1 MPSSSPSSSNTA
13 DAGFKLP
20 GADAAS
26 AATVA
31 TGSSA
36 PAATNAASAPPVPA
50 SEPGNA
56 SMEVNA
62 NTGNTGA
69 GTSTIDGAPQ
79 TDTSNRDLTLAGGIF
94 LVLLLAFFF
103 ARGAYVNHLV
113 SRRVAPGSAGNAGWL
128 LFIGL
133 AFLSGAIVLALINAE
148 KYLSLWVTGPL
159 VLVGLGSLLG
169 AVLTGRR

>member
-1 MPSSSPSSSNTA
+1 MPSSSASTSANNNAAA

-20 GADAAS
+20 GAEPAAAS
-26 AATVA
+26 AVSTASTAASVPGVA
-31 TGSSA
+31 
-36 PAATNAASAPPVPA
+36 AASA
-50 SEPGNA
+50 
-56 SMEVNA
+56 
-62 NTGNTGA
+62 NTSTGT
-69 GTSTIDGAPQ
+69 GTSIDGIAQ
-79 TDTSNRDLTLAGGIF
+79 TDTSSRDLTLAGGIF

>member
-1 MPSSSPSSSNTA
+1 MPSSSSSPSTNNTA
-13 DAGFKLP
+13 DAGFTLP
-20 GADAAS
+20 GAAPAAAS
-26 AATVA
+26 AA
-31 TGSSA
+31 S
-36 PAATNAASAPPVPA
+36 AASASSVPA
-50 SEPGNA
+50 SVSTA
-56 SMEVNA
+56 S
-62 NTGNTGA
+62 TGA
-69 GTSTIDGAPQ
+69 GTIDGAPQ

-133 AFLSGAIVLALINAE
+133 AFLSAAIVLALINAE

>member
-1 MPSSSPSSSNTA
+1 MPGSNPSASATTNNAA
-13 DAGFKLP
+13 DAGFRLP
-20 GADAAS
+20 GAD
-26 AATVA
+26 
-31 TGSSA
+31 SA
-36 PAATNAASAPPVPA
+36 PATGATPAASSTPVGIAPGSSSTPA
-50 SEPGNA
+50 NPAANPPGTTA
-56 SMEVNA
+56 
-62 NTGNTGA
+62 
-69 GTSTIDGAPQ
+69 IDGVPQ

-113 SRRVAPGSAGNAGWL
+113 SRRVSPGSAGNAGWL

-133 AFLSGAIVLALINAE
+133 AFLSAAIVLGLINAE

>member
-1 MPSSSPSSSNTA
+1 MPGSNPSASATTNNAA
-13 DAGFKLP
+13 DAGFRLP
-20 GADAAS
+20 GAD
-26 AATVA
+26 
-31 TGSSA
+31 SA
-36 PAATNAASAPPVPA
+36 PATGATPAVGSTPVGIAPGSVSTPA
-50 SEPGNA
+50 NPPGNTA
-56 SMEVNA
+56 
-62 NTGNTGA
+62 
-69 GTSTIDGAPQ
+69 IDGVPQ

-113 SRRVAPGSAGNAGWL
+113 SRRVSPGSAGNAGWL

-133 AFLSGAIVLALINAE
+133 AFLSAAIVLGLINAE

>member
-1 MPSSSPSSSNTA
+1 MSSSSSSNSNSSSNPA

-20 GADAAS
+20 GAEPTPAAS
-26 AATVA
+26 SSATSSSAASSSA
-31 TGSSA
+31 AAQPSAAPAISSA
-36 PAATNAASAPPVPA
+36 P
-50 SEPGNA
+50 
-56 SMEVNA
+56 
-62 NTGNTGA
+62 

-148 KYLSLWVTGPL
+148 KYLSLWVTAPL

>member
-1 MPSSSPSSSNTA
+1 MPSSSSSPSSTA

-26 AATVA
+26 AAI
-31 TGSSA
+31 GSSA
-36 PAATNAASAPPVPA
+36 PVANAASATNAASAPVSA
-50 SEPGNA
+50 SAHGNA
-56 SMEVNA
+56 SMGANA
-62 NTGNTGA
+62 ST

-79 TDTSNRDLTLAGGIF
+79 TDTSTRDLTLAGGIF